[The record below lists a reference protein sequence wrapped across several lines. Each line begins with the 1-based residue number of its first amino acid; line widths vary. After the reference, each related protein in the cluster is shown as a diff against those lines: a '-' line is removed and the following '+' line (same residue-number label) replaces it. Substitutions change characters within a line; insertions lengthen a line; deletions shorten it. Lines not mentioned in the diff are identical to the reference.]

1 MHRRAKRDKRD
12 QDRPSAPALL
22 ASTRGQL
29 AHIQTKDLKNKNK
42 KESTSKTTNRRQ
54 ANVAGVELAMQQRI
68 SELEIKVFELQQ
80 QKDSAEALCSMLKEK
95 LSDAIKHQRDP
106 LHEVR

>member
-1 MHRRAKRDKRD
+1 
-12 QDRPSAPALL
+12 
-22 ASTRGQL
+22 
-29 AHIQTKDLKNKNK
+29 
-42 KESTSKTTNRRQ
+42 
-54 ANVAGVELAMQQRI
+54 MQQRI

>member
-1 MHRRAKRDKRD
+1 MHRRARKDKRD

-22 ASTRGQL
+22 ASTRGRQL
-29 AHIQTKDLKNKNK
+29 AHLQTNDLKNN
-42 KESTSKTTNRRQ
+42 KESTFKTTKRCE

-80 QKDSAEALCSMLKEK
+80 QKDSAEALCLMLKEK

>member
-22 ASTRGQL
+22 ASTPGQL
-29 AHIQTKDLKNKNK
+29 AHLQTKDLKNKNK
-42 KESTSKTTNRRQ
+42 KESTSKTTNRRE
-54 ANVAGVELAMQQRI
+54 ANAAGVELAMQQRI

-80 QKDSAEALCSMLKEK
+80 QKGGK
-95 LSDAIKHQRDP
+95 LTQPQFAYLMRTGTVYVS
-106 LHEVR
+106 EYVNMYS